1 MHSRSDSS
9 SSTRA
14 HSPPAQSPSE
24 LRISGELERTTF
36 LATQTLVNGTATN
49 GQHVDI
55 SDDLDGLDPVER
67 LQRELDRT
75 KEEKDALASQY
86 NSLLSKLQ
94 AMRTTLGNKLKQDA
108 VR

>member
-14 HSPPAQSPSE
+14 HNPPAQSPE
-24 LRISGELERTTF
+24 LRISGELDRTTF
-36 LATQTLVNGTATN
+36 LATPPLVNGTATN

-67 LQRELDRT
+67 LQRELVRT